1 MRGRDERTDFWN
13 FSRNS
18 WACSF
23 SDRET
28 FPDIVVTAART
39 ALKDCPAVPSL
50 LAILDE
56 EWGCFGIVRV
66 GNGRRGVQPGR
77 EAQHLCSA
85 IMNSH

>member
-1 MRGRDERTDFWN
+1 MRGRDGRTDFWN

-39 ALKDCPAVPSL
+39 APKDCPAVPSL
-50 LAILDE
+50 LAIVDE
-56 EWGCFGIVRV
+56 EWDVLGLFELGMGEEGFSQAGRLNTYAVR
-66 GNGRRGVQPGR
+66 
-77 EAQHLCSA
+77 S
-85 IMNSH
+85 